1 MRLRAPEA
9 HDYSNE
15 CLRNVDYGML
25 PETPGGHEGNDQSA
39 EREDSVWIFQ
49 TTVSGLET
57 SEESAI
63 KCRPRH

>member
-1 MRLRAPEA
+1 MCLRAPEA

-25 PETPGGHEGNDQSA
+25 PEMPGGHKENDQSA

-49 TTVSGLET
+49 TTFSSSQT
-57 SEESAI
+57 SEVSAV